1 MGWEKYLNYCYITFF
16 RKSSR
21 TRRGVMAVVKEKRCY
36 TVQEIQEIL
45 NISRPSVY
53 NLLKKGEFHS
63 VFVAG
68 RHMISKV
75 SFDAWLNGYE
85 ISLESKVS
93 TATNVNECTESNL
106 MQKQQDEMKSTDSE
120 ETPTN
125 VDAKQEAAKYQEWYE
140 RFLQDWTNA
149 YMIIGSAG
157 QKG

>member
-1 MGWEKYLNYCYITFF
+1 
-16 RKSSR
+16 
-21 TRRGVMAVVKEKRCY
+21 
-36 TVQEIQEIL
+36 
-45 NISRPSVY
+45 
-53 NLLKKGEFHS
+53 
-63 VFVAG
+63 
-68 RHMISKV
+68 MISKV